1 MALQLE
7 APAKLT
13 TRFKIVSRRADGYHE
28 VEADMVSLSLGD
40 GLSICVTQEPSVV
53 TMVADPLL
61 GGASRYEVG
70 VDGTNSVVRALDF
83 LGVSARVVVNKRIPY
98 GAGLGG
104 GSSDAAA
111 ILRHFGYRGDLREV
125 ARLGADVPPSLVGGH
140 VRVGGI
146 GDQVETLEEIERHYV
161 LFMPDFSI
169 STVAVYQAFDRVGSD
184 GGDNDLFLGAC
195 EVEPKLRA
203 LGEELHARFLRPVL
217 LAGSGS
223 TLFIEGSFAELG
235 LVAERGDPAAH
246 AAMLPSAV
254 GEVVAIGCH
263 TLPRLRRATTTSKE

>member
-1 MALQLE
+1 MLQLE

-13 TRFKIVSRRADGYHE
+13 IRFKIVSRRADGYHE
-28 VEADMVSLSLGD
+28 IEADMVSLSLAD
-40 GLSICVTQEPSVV
+40 ALSIRATHEPSVV

-61 GGASRYEVG
+61 GGAGRYQVA
-70 VDGTNSVVRALDF
+70 VDGANSVIRALDF
-83 LGVSARVVVNKRIPY
+83 LGISAHVEVKKRIPQ

-111 ILRHFGYRGDLREV
+111 ILRHFGYHGDLGEV

-140 VRVGGI
+140 VRVRGI
-146 GDQVETLEEIERHYV
+146 GDQVEAVEEIDRDYV
-161 LFMPDFSI
+161 LFVPDFSI
-169 STVAVYQAFDRVGSD
+169 STVAVYRAFDRIGSD
-184 GGDNDLFLGAC
+184 GGDNDLFLAAC

-203 LGEELHARFLRPVL
+203 LSEELHARFLRPVL

-235 LVAERGDPAAH
+235 LVAERGGSNAH

-254 GEVVAIGCH
+254 GEVVAVGCH
-263 TLPRLRRATTTSKE
+263 AEPRLR